1 MLHLTSEC
9 KKTLYSQAH
18 YPWNTRTPATFTR
31 HIDHMVTYAG
41 TSLIYILLLTA
52 IVQFQMPQSEGQKAT
67 LIRLA

>member
-1 MLHLTSEC
+1 M
-9 KKTLYSQAH
+9 
-18 YPWNTRTPATFTR
+18 
-31 HIDHMVTYAG
+31 ITYAG